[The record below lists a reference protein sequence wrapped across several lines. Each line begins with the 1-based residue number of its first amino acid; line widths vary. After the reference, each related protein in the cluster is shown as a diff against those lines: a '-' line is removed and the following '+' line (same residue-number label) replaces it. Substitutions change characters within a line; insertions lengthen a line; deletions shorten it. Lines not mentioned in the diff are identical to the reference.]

1 MKFAVRESMAP
12 GSTITE
18 RFESLA
24 KIGFEGIEIVGSSKF
39 ECVEEIKAA
48 QKATGITPHIFSM
61 TEGAILDAR
70 KEERDVAVRSIR
82 DALTMCGECG
92 GIGVIVPPLIHVK
105 MQNRPRIPDLSPL
118 AGTAKLERDLLTAI
132 LKEELAPHGE
142 KVGAA
147 VIIEPLNRYEQWWPC
162 TLAHGK
168 EICEAVNSPGVA
180 MMADFFHMNIED
192 GDFGA
197 AIRDAG
203 KWIRNVHLA
212 SSQRVTPGHGHTDFR
227 PGLKALQEI
236 GYDDFYTFECGVPGD
251 DKLAELKRAAD
262 FIGQQAKEA

>member
-12 GSTITE
+12 GSTIRE
-18 RFESLA
+18 RFENLA
-24 KIGFEGIEIVGSSKF
+24 KIGFAGIEIVGSSSF
-39 ECVEEIKAA
+39 DCLDEIKAA
-48 QKATGITPHIFSM
+48 QQATGITPHIFSM
-61 TEGAILDAR
+61 REGAILDAR
-70 KEERDVAVRSIR
+70 KEERDLAVRSIK

-92 GIGVIVPPLIHVK
+92 GIGVIVPPLIQVK

-118 AGTAKLERDLLTAI
+118 AGTAKLEKDLLVEI
-132 LKEELAPHGE
+132 LKQEIAPHGE
-142 KVGAA
+142 SVGAA

-192 GDFGA
+192 ADFGES
-197 AIRDAG
+197 IRDAG

-212 SSQRVTPGHGHTDFR
+212 SSQRQTPGHGHTDFR
-227 PGLKALQEI
+227 PGLRALKEI
-236 GYDDFYTFECGVPGD
+236 GYDGFYTFECGVPGD
-251 DKLAELKRAAD
+251 DKLAELKRAAE
-262 FIGQQAKEA
+262 FIESQAE